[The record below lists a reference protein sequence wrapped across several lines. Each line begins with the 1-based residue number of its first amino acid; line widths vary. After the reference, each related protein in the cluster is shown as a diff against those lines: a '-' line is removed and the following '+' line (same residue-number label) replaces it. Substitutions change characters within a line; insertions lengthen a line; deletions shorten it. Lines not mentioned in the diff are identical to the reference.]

1 MLSRAVQRAEDRPAR
16 PRPRPRQSHLDP
28 WGAARGLARARAE
41 WPAPPPQLPVDWL
54 AHAGLASSAPLTLG
68 RPRRLRRAPRSGA
81 PRCPLLA
88 LARGPRAPAPRPLCR
103 CPPPLPAR
111 GSCCLPPLPK
121 HRSRP
126 RVPVAV
132 RAARLRAVRAAR
144 RRFRSAPRP
153 ARSRVARRGGP
164 RPEPH
169 RHIYELDPAG
179 RRVRAGVLGA
189 CGSRD
194 IAGGGV
200 GAHVRAGLGGE
211 QHASH
216 PLLRRRAIGRE
227 SLMHTNSGTSSWIG
241 EGTQRA
247 TRRLSVYRGREGGG
261 GAPCLTAGA

>member
-16 PRPRPRQSHLDP
+16 PRPRPRQSRFDP
-28 WGAARGLARARAE
+28 GGAARGLAGARGE
-41 WPAPPPQLPVDWL
+41 WLAPPPQRPVDCL
-54 AHAGLASSAPLTLG
+54 AHAALASSAPLTHR
-68 RPRRLRRAPRSGA
+68 RPRRLRRAPRPGA

-111 GSCCLPPLPK
+111 GSCCLPPLPT
-121 HRSRP
+121 HHSRP

-132 RAARLRAVRAAR
+132 RVASLRAVCAAS
-144 RRFRSAPRP
+144 RRFRFAPRP

-164 RPEPH
+164 RPEPN

-179 RRVRAGVLGA
+179 RCGRAGILGA
-189 CGSRD
+189 CGSRH

-200 GAHVRAGLGGE
+200 GAHVRAGLWGE
-211 QHASH
+211 QHSSH

-227 SLMHTNSGTSSWIG
+227 TLMHTNSGTSCWIG

-247 TRRLSVYRGREGGG
+247 TRRLSV
-261 GAPCLTAGA
+261 